1 MEENFKFGT
10 MSIFELGQMVSS
22 RLKEDGVAQQS
33 KLYIYLNDEEFKR
46 VDEDLFYR
54 NRINA
59 EDKFIP
65 SEGEININFGGVMII
80 VKNTDYERSKD

>member
-1 MEENFKFGT
+1 MEESFKFGT
-10 MSIFELGQMVSS
+10 MSIFELGQMISS

-54 NRINA
+54 NRKD
-59 EDKFIP
+59 ESQEFIP
-65 SEGEININFGGVMII
+65 SEGEIDINFDNVKII
-80 VKNTDYERSKD
+80 VRNNIAVDTK